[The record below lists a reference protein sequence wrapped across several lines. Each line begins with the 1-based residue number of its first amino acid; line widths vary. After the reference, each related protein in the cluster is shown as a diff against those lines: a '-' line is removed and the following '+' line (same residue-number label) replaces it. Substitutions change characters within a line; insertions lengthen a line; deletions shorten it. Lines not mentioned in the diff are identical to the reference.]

1 MNWIELI
8 DRKPGQ
14 GQDQFLNPRLFLL
27 GLRNDTVRA
36 NDITFAWV
44 DRNNEIIDAATGRE
58 ANLTYWTHWMDI
70 PDVPDF
76 NS

>member
-1 MNWIELI
+1 MNWIKLK

-14 GQDQFLNPRLFLL
+14 GQDWFLKPRLLLL
-27 GLRNDTVRA
+27 GLRNDVARG
-36 NDITFAWV
+36 NDIIFAYV
-44 DRNNEIIDAATGRE
+44 DRNNEIIEAATGRE
-58 ANLTYWTHWMDI
+58 ANLTYYTHWMDI

>member
-1 MNWIELI
+1 MEWIKLK

-14 GQDQFLNPRLFLL
+14 GRDQFLKPRLLLL
-27 GLRNDTVRA
+27 GLRNDIA
-36 NDITFAWV
+36 GGNDMTMAWV
-44 DRNNEIIDAATGRE
+44 DGNNEIIEAATGRE
-58 ANLTYWTHWMDI
+58 ANLTYYTHWMDI